1 VFRPMEARK
10 STPPNSSP
18 LPSSPLGRGSADRQ
32 FQITKVTNAR
42 LATSKTEIRYRN
54 WPGRQQAADHGTR
67 QGEAWN
73 LTGEPPALWPLQ
85 GKGND
90 ELHQVSAAE
99 AERQAGLGARHYADA
114 SR

>member
-1 VFRPMEARK
+1 MLRPIEARK
-10 STPPNSSP
+10 SMPPNSSP

-73 LTGEPPALWPLQ
+73 LSGEPRALWRSEERRV
-85 GKGND
+85 GKD
-90 ELHQVSAAE
+90 SRERWSA
-99 AERQAGLGARHYADA
+99 
-114 SR
+114 